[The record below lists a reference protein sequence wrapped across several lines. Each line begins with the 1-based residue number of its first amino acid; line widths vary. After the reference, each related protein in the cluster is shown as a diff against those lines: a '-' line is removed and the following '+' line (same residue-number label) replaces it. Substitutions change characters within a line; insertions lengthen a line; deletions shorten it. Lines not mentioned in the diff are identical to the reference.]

1 MSVSKKIV
9 RSIILLAGLLVLLV
23 ILSNVWMILATR
35 SHVYNS
41 VDSLPHKKVGLVLG
55 TTSKLS
61 SGKQNPYFS
70 ERINTAAD
78 LYAKGKIEHFILS
91 GDNNTVYY
99 NEPAKMKEAL
109 MEKGIPGD
117 AITLDFAGFRTLDSV
132 IRCKEIFGQDEVTI
146 ITQQFHS
153 YRALFISDYYSVDA
167 VAIAASNAPFPAS
180 IRVTLREIIARPMAI
195 IDLYILKTPPKFL
208 GKKEYI

>member
-1 MSVSKKIV
+1 MSVFRKIV
-9 RSIILLAGLLVLLV
+9 RSIVLIAGLVVVLV
-23 ILSNVWMILATR
+23 ILSNIWIILSTR
-35 SHVYNS
+35 TQVYNS
-41 VDSLPHKKVGLVLG
+41 VDHVPHKKVGLVLG
-55 TTSKLS
+55 TTSKLRT
-61 SGKQNPYFS
+61 GGQNPYFA

-78 LYAKGKIEHFILS
+78 LYGQGKIEHFILS

-109 MEKGIPGD
+109 MEKGIPKE

-132 IRCKEIFGQDEVTI
+132 VRCKEVFGQDEIVI

-153 YRALFISDYYSVDA
+153 YRALFIGDYYGLDA
-167 VAIAASNAPFPAS
+167 VAIAASNAPFPSS
-180 IRVTLREIIARPMAI
+180 IRVTLREFIARPMAI

-208 GKKEYI
+208 GEKELI